1 MSRTTR
7 TVLIYLAVI
16 FLVVM
21 AVSTFLNQSDAPV
34 ELTLNEFETAL
45 AEGDVD
51 SPVEMKEKDNEITG
65 TLNNTQEEF
74 VLRYPGESEADLT
87 DTILAANVDVDVI
100 NENPSLL
107 AWFLGNVFPY
117 LLLFGLFIF
126 LMYQLQGGGNKVM
139 QFGKSKAKLVTKDQ
153 PKVTFEDLAGIDEAV
168 EELEEIKEFLEQPQK
183 FRAMGAKIPKGVL
196 LYGPPG

>member
-1 MSRTTR
+1 MMLPCSSDN
-7 TVLIYLAVI
+7 I
-16 FLVVM
+16 
-21 AVSTFLNQSDAPV
+21 VSPI
-34 ELTLNEFETAL
+34 
-45 AEGDVD
+45 
-51 SPVEMKEKDNEITG
+51 EMKEKDNEITG
-65 TLNNTQEEF
+65 TLNNTQDEF

-87 DTILAANVDVDVI
+87 ETIRAANVDVDVV

-153 PKVTFEDLAGIDEAV
+153 PKVTFDDVVGKAAVLGINTEKGTRFFHGV
-168 EELEEIKEFLEQPQK
+168 VSRFELRDQAPGETF
-183 FRAMGAKIPKGVL
+183 FRAELG
-196 LYGPPG
+196 

>member
-21 AVSTFLNQSDAPV
+21 AVSTFLNQSDAPA
-34 ELTLNEFETAL
+34 ELTLNEFESKL
-45 AEGDVD
+45 AAGEID

-65 TLNNTQEEF
+65 TLNNTRDEF

-87 DTILAANVDVDVI
+87 QTILDANVDVDVV

-107 AWFLGNVFPY
+107 A
-117 LLLFGLFIF
+117 
-126 LMYQLQGGGNKVM
+126 
-139 QFGKSKAKLVTKDQ
+139 
-153 PKVTFEDLAGIDEAV
+153 
-168 EELEEIKEFLEQPQK
+168 
-183 FRAMGAKIPKGVL
+183 
-196 LYGPPG
+196 